1 MSPDFEYL
9 LVANQRTTFERVD
22 LFYGKHTA
30 YGMDASQSPLSK
42 HVAWLRKIRNYQ
54 FIGSMRDL
62 KNNRVK
68 EESFHPGHEVL
79 TESSAKLILLHK
91 CGKGQ

>member
-1 MSPDFEYL
+1 
-9 LVANQRTTFERVD
+9 
-22 LFYGKHTA
+22 
-30 YGMDASQSPLSK
+30 MDSSQSPLSK
-42 HVAWLRKIRNYQ
+42 HVAWLCKIRKYQ

-68 EESFHPGHEVL
+68 EESFHPGHEDL
-79 TESSAKLILLHK
+79 TDSSAKPILPHK